1 MLFNWFKPMLAGM
14 RPDTP
19 ASAGQG
25 MTVPDRN
32 PLQLQRLLTHPWR
45 YTRLLEFFFRRKDTA
60 GDIYPNDDSTGTVPG
75 PDPDRVVFLGEP
87 GELTLGVRTHELSLS
102 AFYAR
107 QHSQRTGRG
116 TIWSIAP
123 IRTALLR
130 DGPKTI
136 GGNRS
141 FFGRA
146 DIVVLLAGITDTL
159 TVTTAAT
166 WEKHLRA
173 TLDALTEKTPA
184 NVRILVGEIPP
195 LDNAGTLSKPAR
207 MAAGVHGKTLNSRT
221 RTVVAEYPHVSVVTF
236 PPELTHSVW
245 RPESE
250 ERRYTTTY
258 KIWGKQLAENTS
270 IHG

>member
-1 MLFNWFKPMLAGM
+1 MRFNKVTSSLAGM

-19 ASAGQG
+19 ALAGQG

-32 PLQLQRLLTHPWR
+32 PLQLRRLLTHPWR
-45 YTRLLEFFFRRKDTA
+45 YTRLIEFFFRRKDTA
-60 GDIYPNDDSTGTVPG
+60 GDIYPDDDSTGTVPG

-87 GELTLGVRTHELSLS
+87 GELTLGVRTHELSLP

-130 DGPKTI
+130 DAPKTI

-141 FFGRA
+141 FFDRA

-184 NVRILVGEIPP
+184 NVRILGGEIPP

-207 MAAGVHGKTLNSRT
+207 MAAGLHGKTLNSRT

-258 KIWGKQLAENTS
+258 KIWGKQLADHTS
-270 IHG
+270 THG